1 MRLVHSVWSIVA
13 WSVAF
18 ALMIGLVV
26 VCLPLMLIVPLER
39 WQGGLPARVM
49 GFIPRLTLSRMSATY
64 DAGFDRSRTSVYVC
78 NHTSMLDGHVA
89 IYALPHPFC
98 GIENAAHFLIPGYGW
113 LMKMGN
119 AIPVYKSAKNRTQR
133 LVDAAKERASRG
145 ISILAF
151 PEAHRTKDGAV
162 HPFRTGAFF
171 MAREAGL
178 PIVPVAVRGMYHV
191 LPKGNLRVTPGNL
204 EVYVGPQLETAGLSD
219 DAIRAMAED
228 TRQLIVDWID
238 RKATATSRTA
248 QATRELS
255 PT

>member
-18 ALMIGLVV
+18 TLMIALVV
-26 VCLPLMLIVPLER
+26 VCLPVSLFIPFEK
-39 WQGGLPARVM
+39 WQGTLPARVM
-49 GFIPRLTLSRMSATY
+49 GFIPRLTLSRMSATH
-64 DAGFDRSRTSVYVC
+64 DPGFDRSRTSVYVC

-89 IYALPHPFC
+89 IYALPQPFC
-98 GIENAAHFLIPGYGW
+98 GIENAEHLLVPGYGW
-113 LMKMGN
+113 LMKMAN
-119 AIPVYKSAKNRTQR
+119 AIPVYKSAQNRTQL

-151 PEAHRTKDGAV
+151 PEAHRTQDGAV
-162 HPFRTGAFF
+162 QPFRTGAFF

-178 PIVPVAVRGMYHV
+178 PIVPVAVRGMYKV

-204 EVYVGPQLETAGLSD
+204 EIYVGPQLETAGLSD
-219 DAIRAMAED
+219 DEIRKMAEE

-238 RKATATSRTA
+238 RKATSRNTQTA
-248 QATRELS
+248 RELS